1 LQSTLEETEAAYRQ
15 LYEHHAPLL
24 QFLKDTGSPPPKAFY
39 VAAELVLNADLHR
52 SFQDDKLD
60 LNRIEYL
67 LKEAR
72 LEGVSL
78 DSTSLEY
85 SFRKALERLAKRL
98 AAGPSDFGVLQRLED
113 ATTLVSSLPFQVDLW
128 RVQNICYE
136 MLQTVYEEYQ
146 MRAQQG
152 HEEARTWLRH
162 FNTIAQ
168 NLIVRV

>member
-1 LQSTLEETEAAYRQ
+1 
-15 LYEHHAPLL
+15 
-24 QFLKDTGSPPPKAFY
+24 

-52 SFQDDKLD
+52 SFQDDNLD

-67 LKEAR
+67 LKEAQ

-98 AAGPSDFGVLQRLED
+98 AADPSDFGVLQRLED
-113 ATTLVSSLPFQVDLW
+113 ATTLASRLPFQVDLW

-136 MLQTVYEEYQ
+136 MLRTVYEEYQ

>member
-1 LQSTLEETEAAYRQ
+1 M
-15 LYEHHAPLL
+15 
-24 QFLKDTGSPPPKAFY
+24 
-39 VAAELVLNADLHR
+39 AAELVLNADIHR
-52 SFQDDKLD
+52 SFQDDNLD

-67 LKEAR
+67 FKEAQ

-98 AAGPSDFGVLQRLED
+98 AADPSDIGVLQGLED
-113 ATTLVSSLPFQVDLW
+113 ATTLVSHLPFQVDLW

-136 MLQTVYEEYQ
+136 MLQTVYGEYQ

-152 HEEARTWLRH
+152 QEEARTWLRH